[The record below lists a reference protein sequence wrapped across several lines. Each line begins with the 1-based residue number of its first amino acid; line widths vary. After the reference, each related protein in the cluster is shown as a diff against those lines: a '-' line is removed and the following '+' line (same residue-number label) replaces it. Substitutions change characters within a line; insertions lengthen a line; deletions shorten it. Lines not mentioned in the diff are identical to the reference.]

1 MDYIIKNIF
10 KNKMYQEDV
19 FNLYERNK
27 LIYSENPDV
36 EFVQPLTIGEISVP
50 CKFKTKCYIYEGEE
64 CAICLDKITKKKDAF
79 LTGCGHA
86 FHRKC
91 LFTSFEMK
99 WKCKPFSA
107 LRCPLCR
114 CGLGFPDLLTRY
126 INNNNDL
133 DQLEN
138 FWLTKEYWMPKY
150 CGNIQTSHYLG
161 FNKNCDNCLHY
172 RKYGFYT

>member
-1 MDYIIKNIF
+1 
-10 KNKMYQEDV
+10 MYQEDV

-64 CAICLDKITKKKDAF
+64 CAICLDKITRKKDAF